1 MRVGFWYTVTSMRIA
16 IVGPTH
22 PYKGGIAK
30 HTTELAHQLSSA
42 QHDVEVFSWRA
53 QYPFFYPGEQYVPD
67 DKPELPLHAHTRRL
81 LSWKNPASWLR
92 IARQLKHF
100 DKVIFVWWVPTIQG
114 PVYWSII
121 RAMGRKR
128 PSITVVCHNVL
139 PHEPK
144 PGDKRFAKAVLGAA
158 DHIVVHAKAQ
168 AGVAQA
174 LTDTPVYTTKLP
186 LILPVRPG
194 SIKKTARKGLVFFGL
209 VRPYKGVNV
218 LLRALAQ
225 VPKVRLTVAG
235 EFWGGTEPYE
245 QLLRQL
251 QLEKRVRLQAG
262 YLPDMELAKLISR
275 AEAVVLPYTSGTA
288 TWNATLAH
296 AYGTPVIA
304 TTASSLS
311 EQVRDGVDGLLCRPA
326 DVEAL
331 AQTIEHF
338 YEPGVAETLQKGI
351 PPVNPDAD
359 WRDYIA
365 IVAKE

>member
-1 MRVGFWYTVTSMRIA
+1 MRIA

-81 LSWKNPASWLR
+81 MSWKNPASWLR
-92 IARQLKHF
+92 VARRLKHF
-100 DKVIFVWWVPTIQG
+100 DKVIFIWWVPTIQG
-114 PVYWSII
+114 PVYWSIM

-128 PSITVVCHNVL
+128 PPITVVCHNVL

-144 PGDKRFAKAVLGAA
+144 PGDKQFAKAILRAA
-158 DHIVVHAKAQ
+158 DNVVVHAQAQ
-168 AGVAQA
+168 ADVAKS
-174 LTDTPVYTTKLP
+174 LTNRPVNITKLP
-186 LILPVRPG
+186 LILPVLPG
-194 SIKKTARKGLVFFGL
+194 SIKKSSRKGLVFFGL
-209 VRPYKGVNV
+209 VRPYKGLNI

-225 VPKVRLTVAG
+225 VPKVKLTVAG
-235 EFWGGTEPYE
+235 EFWGGTETYD
-245 QLLRQL
+245 QLARQL
-251 QLEKRVRLQAG
+251 QLEKRVKLQDG
-262 YLPDMELAKLISR
+262 YLSDVDLAKLIAS

-304 TTASSLS
+304 TTASSLG
-311 EQVRDGVDGLLCRPA
+311 EQVRDGVDGLLCQPA
-326 DVEAL
+326 DVDAL
-331 AQTIEHF
+331 AQTIQHF
-338 YEPGVAETLQKGI
+338 YDPGVAESLQKGI
-351 PPVNPDAD
+351 QPVSSDAD
-359 WRDYIA
+359 WAHYIA
-365 IVAKE
+365 TVTKE